1 MFKEYYYFM
10 FYYLRSIKT
19 NDTPAFNA
27 YLLISLLQG
36 LNIESIYIIVAYI
49 FRFSYTP
56 NKNIIIYIG
65 LSLSIALFIINY
77 FLLFAQ
83 RKNIFDK
90 YELLSQKIKSKRMI
104 YFWAYVTIS
113 VIIFFVS
120 VANR

>member
-1 MFKEYYYFM
+1 M